1 MGRSPLILAALA
13 KDAVPALDFVQVL
26 PLGGEN
32 DGDFDSALLTATS
45 GEHFVVRMAKGRSN
59 QIHLD
64 TELVGL
70 RAISSVRNRL
80 PFEITKVVG
89 QTTDSRGN
97 RVFLFTYVY
106 GQPVDL
112 SILGSDDPLGLS
124 VGKAI
129 AAIHNLPT
137 AVVEDSGLPVYNPQA
152 ILQQRVAELDR
163 AAQTG
168 RVPAVLLNRWEAA
181 LEDVNLWRFNPTVI
195 HGELNSNTLVGLN
208 GSVSGVLTWSA
219 LKVGDPAED
228 FGWALDSASSD
239 LGYNLL
245 LAYSQER
252 TQPVDDNIRPR
263 ANFYSEFNLAR
274 WLLHGVATNDQDT
287 IDEAEGILMS
297 MAAEVENGSVPEL
310 SPKPL
315 GVAAPELS
323 FSIDLAPELSSQD
336 YYTSFPTVVSAASG
350 FEAQAPVASG
360 FEPAPAIASGFE
372 PAPAESEAISAFAS
386 AEEGNFDYNK
396 LFAQTGSIELAAD
409 GSPLPAF
416 LDDATAPIQVVD
428 QGEAEAE
435 NPKPELF

>member
-360 FEPAPAIASGFE
+360 FEPAPTIASGFE

-386 AEEGNFDYNK
+386 AEEDNFDYNK

>member
-1 MGRSPLILAALA
+1 LILAALA

-32 DGDFDSALLTATS
+32 DGNFDSVLLTATS
-45 GEHFVVRMAKGRSN
+45 GDHFVVRMANGKAH

-89 QTTDSRGN
+89 QTTDARGN
-97 RVFLFTYVY
+97 RALLFTYVY

-112 SILGSDDPLGLS
+112 TILGSDDPLGLS

-137 AVVEDSGLPVYNPQA
+137 GVIEDGGLPVYSPQEV
-152 ILQQRVAELDR
+152 LQQRVAELDR

-195 HGELNSNTLVGLN
+195 HGELNSNTMIGLN
-208 GSVSGVLTWSA
+208 GSVSGVLTWST

-245 LAYSQER
+245 LAYNQER
-252 TQPVDDNIRPR
+252 NQPVDDNIRQR

-297 MAAEVENGSVPEL
+297 MAAEVENGSVAEL
-310 SPKPL
+310 TPKPL

-323 FSIDLAPELSSQD
+323 FSIDLAPELSSEVYD
-336 YYTSFPTVVSAASG
+336 TSVPTVVSAASG

-360 FEPAPAIASGFE
+360 FEPAPAVVSGFE
-372 PAPAESEAISAFAS
+372 PAPAESEAVSAFAS
-386 AEEGNFDYNK
+386 AEEDSFDYNK

-428 QGEAEAE
+428 QGAAEAE

>member
-32 DGDFDSALLTATS
+32 DGNFDSVLLTATS
-45 GEHFVVRMAKGRSN
+45 GEHFVVRMANGKAH

-89 QTTDSRGN
+89 QTTDARGN
-97 RVFLFTYVY
+97 RAILFTYVY
-106 GQPVDL
+106 GQPIDL

-137 AVVEDSGLPVYNPQA
+137 AVIEDAGLPVYSPQEV
-152 ILQQRVAELDR
+152 LQQRVAELDR

-208 GSVSGVLTWSA
+208 GSVSGMLTWST

-245 LAYSQER
+245 LAYSQDR
-252 TQPVDDNIRPR
+252 NQPVDDNIRQR
-263 ANFYSEFNLAR
+263 ASFYSEFNLAR
-274 WLLHGVATNDQDT
+274 WLLHGVALNDQET

-297 MAAEVENGSVPEL
+297 MAAEVENGSVAEL
-310 SPKPL
+310 APKPL

-323 FSIDLAPELSSQD
+323 FSIDLAPELGSED
-336 YYTSFPTVVSAASG
+336 YGTSVPPVVSAASG
-350 FEAQAPVASG
+350 FESQAPVASG
-360 FEPAPAIASGFE
+360 FEPAPAAVSGFE
-372 PAPAESEAISAFAS
+372 PAPAESEAVSAFAS
-386 AEEGNFDYNK
+386 EEEDNFDYNK

>member
-32 DGDFDSALLTATS
+32 DGNFDSVLLTATS
-45 GEHFVVRMAKGRSN
+45 GDHFVVRMANGKAH

-89 QTTDSRGN
+89 QTTDARGN
-97 RVFLFTYVY
+97 RALLFTYVY

-112 SILGSDDPLGLS
+112 TILGSDDPLGLS

-137 AVVEDSGLPVYNPQA
+137 GVIEDGGLPVYSPQEV
-152 ILQQRVAELDR
+152 LQQRVAELDR

-195 HGELNSNTLVGLN
+195 HGELNSNTMIGLN
-208 GSVSGVLTWSA
+208 GSVSGVLTWST

-245 LAYSQER
+245 LAYNQER
-252 TQPVDDNIRPR
+252 NQPVDDNIRQR

-297 MAAEVENGSVPEL
+297 MAAEVENGSVAEL
-310 SPKPL
+310 TPKPL

-323 FSIDLAPELSSQD
+323 FSIDLAPELSSEVYD
-336 YYTSFPTVVSAASG
+336 TSVPTVVSAASG

-360 FEPAPAIASGFE
+360 FEPAPAVVSGFE
-372 PAPAESEAISAFAS
+372 PAPAESEAVSAFAS
-386 AEEGNFDYNK
+386 AEEDSFDYNK

-428 QGEAEAE
+428 QGAAEAE

>member
-32 DGDFDSALLTATS
+32 DGNFDSALLTATS
-45 GEHFVVRMAKGRSN
+45 GEHFVVRMANGRSH

-70 RAISSVRNRL
+70 RAISAVRNRL
-80 PFEITKVVG
+80 PFEITKLVG
-89 QTTDSRGN
+89 QTTDARGN
-97 RVFLFTYVY
+97 RAYLFTYVY

-124 VGKAI
+124 VGKAL

-152 ILQQRVAELDR
+152 VLQQRVAELDR

-195 HGELNSNTLVGLN
+195 HGELNSNTLIGLN
-208 GSVSGVLTWSA
+208 GSVSGVLTWST

-252 TQPVDDNIRPR
+252 SQAVDDNIRQR
-263 ANFYSEFNLAR
+263 ASFYSEFNLAR
-274 WLLHGVATNDQDT
+274 WLLHGVAINDQET

-297 MAAEVENGSVPEL
+297 MAAEVENGSVAEL

-323 FSIDLAPELSSQD
+323 FSIDLATELNSEVYD
-336 YYTSFPTVVSAASG
+336 TSVPLVVSAASG
-350 FEAQAPVASG
+350 FETQTPAASG
-360 FEPAPAIASGFE
+360 FEPAPAVVSGFE

-386 AEEGNFDYNK
+386 AEEDNFDYNK

-428 QGEAEAE
+428 QGVAEAE

>member
-1 MGRSPLILAALA
+1 
-13 KDAVPALDFVQVL
+13 
-26 PLGGEN
+26 
-32 DGDFDSALLTATS
+32 
-45 GEHFVVRMAKGRSN
+45 
-59 QIHLD
+59 
-64 TELVGL
+64 
-70 RAISSVRNRL
+70 VRNRL

-89 QTTDSRGN
+89 QTTDARGN
-97 RVFLFTYVY
+97 RAILFTYVY
-106 GQPVDL
+106 GQPIDL

-137 AVVEDSGLPVYNPQA
+137 AVIEDAGLPVYSPQEV
-152 ILQQRVAELDR
+152 LQQRVAELDR

-208 GSVSGVLTWSA
+208 GSVSGMLTWST

-245 LAYSQER
+245 LAYSQDR
-252 TQPVDDNIRPR
+252 NQPVDDNIRQR
-263 ANFYSEFNLAR
+263 ASFYSEFNLAR
-274 WLLHGVATNDQDT
+274 WLLHGVALNDQET

-297 MAAEVENGSVPEL
+297 MAAEVENGSVAEL
-310 SPKPL
+310 APKPL

-323 FSIDLAPELSSQD
+323 FSIDLAPELGSED
-336 YYTSFPTVVSAASG
+336 YDTSVPPVVSAASG
-350 FEAQAPVASG
+350 FESQAPVASG
-360 FEPAPAIASGFE
+360 FEPAPAAVSGFE
-372 PAPAESEAISAFAS
+372 PAPAESEAVSAFAS
-386 AEEGNFDYNK
+386 EEEDNFDYNK